1 MRHLTDAIF
10 HTEIADTYR
19 HEVWKEKG
27 EKDTQQRAREKI
39 KEIISNHRP
48 EPLDEAIEKKLRA
61 YVAEVERRNGLTDKS

>member
-19 HEVWKEKG
+19 YEVWKEKG
-27 EKDTQQRAREKI
+27 EKDTQQKAIEKI

-48 EPLDEAIEKKLRA
+48 EPLDEDIKKLRA
-61 YVAEVERRNGLTDKS
+61 YVADVERRNGLTHKS